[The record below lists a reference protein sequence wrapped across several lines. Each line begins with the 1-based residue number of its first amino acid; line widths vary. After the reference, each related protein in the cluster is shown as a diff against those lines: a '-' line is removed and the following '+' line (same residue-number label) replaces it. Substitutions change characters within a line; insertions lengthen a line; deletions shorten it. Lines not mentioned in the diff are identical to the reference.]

1 VNLIGQYKN
10 GNYTVSI
17 YDDGTKI
24 RENDLDFFEPAF
36 PESMDIKITNACD
49 MMCPFCHE
57 ASTPNGKHGDIL
69 HLPFIDTLHPYTE
82 LAIGGGN
89 PLSQPDM
96 IPFLTRLKERKL
108 IPSMTV
114 NQVHFLKNVE
124 LLRDLSERKL
134 IYGLGVS
141 YISGSTSE
149 DRQLLIE
156 NMKGIPN
163 AVLHIINGVVP
174 FQELEELAHH
184 GFKILIL
191 GYKDFRRGSANLKD
205 NRDSIHSNQ
214 QALFV
219 ALPYIISN
227 QWFSCVSF
235 DNLAIRQL
243 DVRQLMS
250 EQEWRQFYMGDDGG
264 FTMYVDAVNREYAVC
279 SVSENRHKLT
289 DDSGE
294 MFQIVQSEVKK

>member
-1 VNLIGQYKN
+1 
-10 GNYTVSI
+10 
-17 YDDGTKI
+17 
-24 RENDLDFFEPAF
+24 
-36 PESMDIKITNACD
+36 
-49 MMCPFCHE
+49 
-57 ASTPNGKHGDIL
+57 
-69 HLPFIDTLHPYTE
+69 
-82 LAIGGGN
+82 
-89 PLSQPDM
+89 
-96 IPFLTRLKERKL
+96 
-108 IPSMTV
+108 MTV

-219 ALPYIISN
+219 
-227 QWFSCVSF
+227 SF